1 MNEIKVGVVEDEVI
15 IADNIIALLSDLG
28 YATCEPAGNYD
39 EALKMLKDEC
49 PDIVLLDINLARS
62 KDGIE
67 VAKQIRSTSNIP
79 IIFLTANSDKATVD
93 RAKQVNPNAFLVKP
107 FQKSDLYSAIEVAIH
122 NFSQQL
128 VQPAVKQADDQKC
141 FKEFLFIKEGQY
153 FTKVNYNDI
162 LYLSSDHVY
171 VTVHTAARKYLVRT
185 SMHEYLDRF
194 DSSKFMRVHR
204 SYVINMEKVEKIN
217 SAYVVIHGEQV
228 PMSKN
233 HREEILS
240 LLTI

>member
-15 IADNIIALLSDLG
+15 IADNILALLSDLG

-39 EALKMLKDEC
+39 EALKMLTDEC
-49 PDIVLLDINLARS
+49 PDIMLLDINLARS

-67 VAKQIRSTSNIP
+67 VAKQIRSSSNIP
-79 IIFLTANSDKATVD
+79 IIFLTANSDKTTVD
-93 RAKQVNPNAFLVKP
+93 RAKQVNPNAYLIKP

-122 NFSQQL
+122 NFNQQAL
-128 VQPAVKQADDQKC
+128 LSAKQAGDQKC
-141 FKEFLFIKEGQY
+141 FKDFLFIKEGQY
-153 FTKVNYNDI
+153 FTKVNYKDI

-171 VTVHTAARKYLVRT
+171 VTVHTVAKKYLVRT
-185 SMHEYLDRF
+185 SMHEYLGRF
-194 DSSKFMRVHR
+194 DASKFVRVHR
-204 SYVINMEKVEKIN
+204 SYVINMDKVEKIN
-217 SAYVVIHGEQV
+217 SAYVVINGEQV

-233 HREEILS
+233 YREEILG